1 MKKGT
6 QLKRW
11 IAVLCAMILTVSL
24 FAIPAFADETES
36 TSEVDSTEEST
47 EAATES
53 DSESESD
60 SETES
65 ASESASESES
75 ESESTADTSEEEKDE
90 GGKKLSTHTIVWLI
104 VAGVAVIAGVVLG
117 IKFREKIKKSLR
129 VYKSEAKKIVW
140 LPWDQTKK
148 NTVVVII
155 VLVICAAAICLLDY
169 VLYKGIFAFIDLF

>member
-36 TSEVDSTEEST
+36 TSEVESTEEST

-53 DSESESD
+53 DSESATE

-65 ASESASESES
+65 ATESGS
-75 ESESTADTSEEEKDE
+75 ESESTTDTSEGNKDD

-117 IKFREKIKKSLR
+117 VKFREKIKKSLR

-148 NTVVVII
+148 NTFVVIV
-155 VLVICAAAICLLDY
+155 VLVICAAAICLIDY
-169 VLYKGIFAFIDLF
+169 ALYKGIFAFIELF